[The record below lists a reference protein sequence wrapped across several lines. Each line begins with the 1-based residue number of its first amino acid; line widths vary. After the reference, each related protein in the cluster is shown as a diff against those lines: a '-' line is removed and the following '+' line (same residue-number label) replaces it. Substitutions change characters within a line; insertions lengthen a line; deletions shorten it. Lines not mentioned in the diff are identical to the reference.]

1 MRLKKAFIVTFVVTF
16 LLGFGAVLPV
26 RKISVSEKPK
36 SVNLES
42 QYVYDF
48 SQNFPKPEEA
58 SDFEP
63 EIVIDT
69 DPEKGE
75 SKFNIDLLEVGDGH
89 RKEDVKAKSGE
100 IWLGFYKGK
109 NNFFLRSEKIK
120 VYPTTE
126 PDYIE
131 DSKTVDVNGKNKP
144 IVLIKNAKRLRD
156 GEVKTVFSRLP
167 FERDHDYKK
176 DDSWL
181 TRRFV
186 KEFNL
191 DERKYTL
198 RVKQAVSKENDKY
211 LALVLESENKSQIIE
226 YCFYNEED
234 AVKSNYEEYLG
245 NLIWAG
251 DLDRDGKLDLYLEY
265 NTHEKGYVTILFL
278 STAAEKEQLL
288 EAAAVYSPTGC

>member
-1 MRLKKAFIVTFVVTF
+1 MKIRKTFIGAFVIAF
-16 LLGFGAVLPV
+16 LIGCVSVLPV
-26 RKISVSEKPK
+26 RKNSVPEKPK
-36 SVNLES
+36 SANVES

-48 SQNFPKPEEA
+48 SQNFPKPEAA

-100 IWLGFYKGK
+100 TWLGFYKGK
-109 NNFFLRSEKIK
+109 NSFFLRSEKIK
-120 VYPTTE
+120 VYLTTE

-144 IVLIKNAKRLRD
+144 IVLIKNAKQLRD
-156 GEVKTVFSRLP
+156 GNVKTVFSRLSS
-167 FERDHDYKK
+167 ERDHDYKK

-191 DERKYTL
+191 NERKYTL

-211 LALVLESENKSQIIE
+211 LALVLGSVDI
-226 YCFYNEED
+226 
-234 AVKSNYEEYLG
+234 
-245 NLIWAG
+245 
-251 DLDRDGKLDLYLEY
+251 
-265 NTHEKGYVTILFL
+265 TI
-278 STAAEKEQLL
+278 
-288 EAAAVYSPTGC
+288 